1 MVKVIPISN
10 DLHLTKA
17 AKAVEKLF
25 TVAKPKQLDDIWFDI
40 FSSKKSLEE
49 KEIAYQKNKATID
62 KLKPLFKTLMI
73 ARNAY
78 ARSKGY
84 KNFLD
89 FGLAINGKPEKNLSL
104 ISRRFLNTTE
114 KINRIIPKSKDDRE
128 FYSPINIPDYIC
140 MVTKKSYSLPSYVIQ
155 LLGKEIPELEK
166 YLPKI
171 RFTKNKKREWFD
183 EAVFNKDTKTV
194 TISMFPS
201 NNLHSAI
208 TTAHE
213 IGHALLDLKVATEGD
228 NLKSLTTY
236 AHEKEA
242 IKTELRFINLLPEGL
257 KRAALGELLRTFAE
271 GSFECEIYPDPEQ
284 DFDKAYARAIN
295 RTYEGAKQKEN
306 PFYVLEK
313 TLILRPCRAALRSII
328 YTEELS
334 RILQ

>member
-1 MVKVIPISN
+1 MVKVIPVSN
-10 DLHLTKA
+10 DPHLIKA
-17 AKAVEKLF
+17 ANAAEKLF
-25 TVAKPKQLDDIWFDI
+25 TVAKPKQLDDIWFNI
-40 FSSKKSLEE
+40 FSSKKSLNER
-49 KEIAYQKNKATID
+49 EIAYQKNKATVD
-62 KLKPLFKTLMI
+62 KLKPLLKTLVI
-73 ARNAY
+73 AQNAY

-89 FGLAINGKPEKNLSL
+89 FSLAITGRPEKNLSL
-104 ISRRFLNTTE
+104 IARRFLNITE
-114 KINRIIPKSKDDRE
+114 KINRIIPKPKDGSE

-140 MVTKKSYSLPSYVIQ
+140 MVTKKRYSLPNDVIQ

-171 RFTKNKKREWFD
+171 RFAENKKREWFD

-201 NNLHSAI
+201 NNLHGAI

-213 IGHALLDLKVATEGD
+213 IGHALFDLKVAAEGG

-236 AHEKEA
+236 VHEKEA
-242 IKTELRFINLLPEGL
+242 IKTELRFINLLPERL
-257 KRAALGELLRTFAE
+257 KKAALGELLRTFAE
-271 GSFECEIYPDPEQ
+271 GSFECEIYTDPEQ

-295 RTYEGAKQKEN
+295 RTYEEAKQEKN

-313 TLILRPCRAALRSII
+313 TLVLRPCRATLRSII

-334 RILQ
+334 KLSN